1 MCADISVFASMRTVG
16 ERFHAPLGRKA
27 LAVEIWAAVLAGAG
41 APAGHISVAHACVR
55 AHTRR
60 VAVAT
65 VVGRCCSHAVGG
77 LVVLRVEVRLRVR
90 LEMLLLVVVAG
101 GAGVGV
107 SAGRARRGATV
118 GSV

>member
-1 MCADISVFASMRTVG
+1 MRTVG
-16 ERFHAPLGRKA
+16 KRFHAPLGRKA
-27 LAVEIWAAVLAGAG
+27 LAVEIWAAVLAGSG
-41 APAGHISVAHACVR
+41 APAGHVSVVHACGRAHA
-55 AHTRR
+55 RR

-65 VVGRCCSHAVGG
+65 IVGRCCSHSVGS
-77 LVVLRVEVRLRVR
+77 LVVLRVEVRLGVR
-90 LEMLLLVVVAG
+90 LEMLLLLVIAG